1 MSQRTFPIYKTGWFY
16 LLLLLWGV
24 AYWSLMEGAFNRFN
38 QFNLYALFQSSDLQ
52 SPEQPVLRLQSSLG
66 EGDFSQVEKLL
77 LRYPKTN
84 VLFVE
89 EPSIGFSNRLQLLL
103 RKHPRASQVI
113 IACSDKATKLTLK
126 SKSTSIFNPVIA
138 WFRELSVRDVKQPGH
153 SNVVYSPFIQS
164 KRDQVPLFFQ
174 SDNETY
180 LTVMGEVIRQVE
192 NDQSLQL
199 IEGWQLE
206 LSNKNN
212 SWPLGFNGEVSTAS
226 DIPPSFELTKV
237 NHGIAKAAKLFI
249 FDTDNSFYGDQISRV
264 AVGLLNKNYL
274 YQSIPLKFIQ
284 YVLLIAGL
292 YLLWFI
298 RESVM
303 KTQLKILTA
312 YVVLIFIL
320 QYFLA
325 TENLWLEIVP
335 SILVLYFSWGISLAF
350 QHENQIF
357 IGYNQRYNH
366 LLANSLSNFDKKN
379 GITQL
384 QKLLTQTQPDKYL
397 VDKVFKLALER
408 EKNDDVESAK
418 KLYLWIDSSGIEH
431 HGNKQKMIAY
441 RQHSNNPAI
450 NRLKATKHSLTA
462 KLTTSKEVAPKRAEA
477 QKEESAN
484 AKSVHYQS
492 PVTSA
497 KPQLIPKPVVS
508 VKPKPAEVSVE
519 ESIDELEQT
528 LIITPGQKPPN
539 LAATGSFKIEQFG
552 RYQVEGILGKG
563 AMGIVYQGADP
574 KMNRHVAIKTL
585 QLSEGAEDH
594 EVDEAKERFF
604 REAETAGNLSHANI
618 VTIYDVGEEGPLGYI
633 AMDLLTGA
641 PLSHF
646 IKAGNLLPTALV
658 YQLMIQ
664 ITDALEYAHKQNVV
678 HRDIKPGNVIYDDD
692 LQRVTVT
699 DFGIAYVADNSK
711 TRTGVIMGSPYYMSP
726 EQVLGKQVDGRSD
739 IFSLGATFYQLLSG
753 CLPFEGDSVVSVVY
767 QITNEK
773 HKAVSQCNDKLPA
786 SATRITNKA
795 MHKDIDKRYQSMQEF
810 KQALINALKRDF
822 KKAPII

>member
-38 QFNLYALFQSSDLQ
+38 QFNLYALFQNSVLQ
-52 SPEQPVLRLQSSLG
+52 SPEQPVLRFTSSLNNQ
-66 EGDFSQVEKLL
+66 DFPKVEKLL
-77 LRYPKTN
+77 LRYPEIP

-89 EPSIGFSNRLQLLL
+89 EPSVEFFNRLQLLL
-103 RKHPRASQVI
+103 NNHPRPSRVI
-113 IACSDKATKLTLK
+113 VTSSYKATKLTLK
-126 SKSTSIFNPVIA
+126 SESTSFFNPVIA
-138 WFRELSVRDVKQPGH
+138 WFRELPIHNAQRHGNSHIVFA
-153 SNVVYSPFIQS
+153 PFIQN
-164 KRDQVPLFFQ
+164 KRNQVPLFWQ
-174 SDNETY
+174 SDGSSY
-180 LTVMGEVIRQVE
+180 LTVMGEIIRQVE
-192 NDQSLQL
+192 NDTPLQL

-212 SWPLGFNGEVSTAS
+212 SWPLGFSGEVAAAT
-226 DIPPSFELTKV
+226 DIPKPIELTRV
-237 NHGIAKAAKLFI
+237 IHTDVIEAKLFI
-249 FDTDNSFYGDQISRV
+249 FDTTDNVYGDQLSQM

-274 YQSIPLKFIQ
+274 YQNIPLKFIQ

-303 KTQLKILTA
+303 KTQLKILSA
-312 YVVLIFIL
+312 YVVLMCIL

-325 TENLWLEIVP
+325 TKNLWLEIVP
-335 SILVLYFSWGISLAF
+335 SVFVLYCSWGISLAF
-350 QHENQIF
+350 QHENKIF
-357 IGYNQRYNH
+357 SGYNQRYNH
-366 LLANSLSNFDKKN
+366 LLASSLRNFDKKN
-379 GITQL
+379 GTVQL
-384 QKLLTQTQPDKYL
+384 LKLLTQTAPDKSL
-397 VDKVFKLALER
+397 VDKVFKFALER
-408 EKNDDVESAK
+408 EKNGDVESAK
-418 KLYLWIDSSGIEH
+418 KLYLWIDGSDIEH
-431 HGNKQKMIAY
+431 KSNQQKMVAY

-450 NRLKATKHSLTA
+450 NRVKSAKQLAPAKHASTA
-462 KLTTSKEVAPKRAEA
+462 KLTNNKKAVSQVATSA
-477 QKEESAN
+477 
-484 AKSVHYQS
+484 HYQS
-492 PVTSA
+492 PITNA
-497 KPQLIPKPVVS
+497 KPATATSIKAVTKAKPVAI
-508 VKPKPAEVSVE
+508 PE
-519 ESIDELEQT
+519 EYVDELEQT
-528 LIITPGQKPPN
+528 LIIAPGQKPPN
-539 LAATGSFKIEQFG
+539 LAATGTFKVEQFG

-563 AMGIVYQGADP
+563 AMGIVYQGVDP

-585 QLSEGAEDH
+585 QLTEGAEDH

-646 IKAGNLLPTALV
+646 IKAGNLLPPALV

-678 HRDIKPGNVIYDDD
+678 HRDIKPGNIIYDDD

-753 CLPFEGDSVVSVVY
+753 FLPFEGDSVVSVVY
-767 QITNEK
+767 KITNEK
-773 HKAVSQCNDKLPA
+773 HKAVSQCNDQLPP
-786 SATRITNKA
+786 SATRIINKA
-795 MHKDIDKRYQSMQEF
+795 LHKDADKRYQTMQEF
-810 KQALINALKRDF
+810 KMALISALKRDF

>member
-24 AYWSLMEGAFNRFN
+24 AYWSLMDGVFNRFN
-38 QFNLYALFQSSDLQ
+38 QLNLYALFQSSNLQ
-52 SPEQPVLRLQSSLG
+52 SPELPVLRLRSSLN
-66 EGDFSQVEKLL
+66 EDDFPKIEKLL
-77 LRYPKTN
+77 LRYPQTSI
-84 VLFVE
+84 LFVD
-89 EPSIGFSNRLQLLL
+89 EPSVGFSNRLQLLL
-103 RKHPRASQVI
+103 RKHPRPSKI
-113 IACSDKATKLTLK
+113 IVATSDKVTKLTLK
-126 SKSTSIFNPVIA
+126 SESRSIFNPVIS
-138 WFRELSVRDVKQPGH
+138 WFRELAVRDVEQQGN
-153 SNVVYSPFIQS
+153 SNVVFAPFIQN
-164 KRDQVPLFFQ
+164 KRNQISLFYQ
-174 SDNETY
+174 SNKTSY

-192 NDQSLQL
+192 NDQSLKL

-212 SWPLGFNGEVSTAS
+212 SWPLGFNGDVSAAA
-226 DIPPSFELTKV
+226 DIPQAVELTKI
-237 NHGIAKAAKLFI
+237 NHSRAKAAKLFI
-249 FDTDNSFYGDQISRV
+249 FDTNNSLYGDQISRV

-284 YVLLIAGL
+284 YILLIAGL

-303 KTQLKILTA
+303 KTQLIILTA
-312 YVVLIFIL
+312 YVVLICIL

-325 TENLWLEIVP
+325 SENLWLEIVP

-357 IGYNQRYNH
+357 IGYNQRYNQ
-366 LLANSLSNFDKKN
+366 LLANSLNNFDKKN
-379 GITQL
+379 GITEL
-384 QKLLTQTQPDKYL
+384 QKLLTQTLPDNYL
-397 VDKVFKLALER
+397 VDKVFKLALRR
-408 EKNDDVESAK
+408 EKEGDVESAK
-418 KLYLWIDSSGIEH
+418 KLYLWIDSSGIDH
-431 HGNKQKMIAY
+431 QGNKQKMVAY

-450 NRLKATKHSLTA
+450 NRLKAAKHSPTA
-462 KLTTSKEVAPKRAEA
+462 KLTSSTKTVRPKDVA
-477 QKEESAN
+477 QKATSA
-484 AKSVHYQS
+484 HYQS

-497 KPQLIPKPVVS
+497 KPQSKAKVVISNKPKPV
-508 VKPKPAEVSVE
+508 EVVE
-519 ESIDELEQT
+519 EESVDELEQT

-539 LAATGSFKIEQFG
+539 LAATGTFKMTQFG

-563 AMGIVYQGADP
+563 AMGIVYQGVDP
-574 KMNRHVAIKTL
+574 KINRHVAIKTL

-594 EVDEAKERFF
+594 EIDEAKERFF

-664 ITDALEYAHKQNVV
+664 ITDSLEYAHKQNVV
-678 HRDIKPGNVIYDDD
+678 HRDIKPGNIIYDDD

-767 QITNEK
+767 KITNEK

-795 MHKDIDKRYQSMQEF
+795 LHKDIDKRYQTMQEF
-810 KQALINALKRDF
+810 KLALINALKRDF